1 MTLIE
6 NILDLITQPGIV
18 QVLDQV
24 ENIQS
29 YYLAECN
36 QKQYFIQID
45 NESIVT
51 TELVN
56 NIHSKTFTLG
66 RYIYRKMYQTGK

>member
-6 NILDLITQPGIV
+6 NILDLITQPGII

-29 YYLAECN
+29 YYLVECN
-36 QKQYFIQID
+36 QK
-45 NESIVT
+45 
-51 TELVN
+51 
-56 NIHSKTFTLG
+56 
-66 RYIYRKMYQTGK
+66 